1 MSTSPISDFWER
13 VGLGEEDG
21 LRCLRLVQERYVGYE
36 VNVFREQGYCSFTL
50 LVSLPLIM
58 KSGTQPVHGV
68 LEKHKEES
76 FIVQIRP
83 TQHALDM
90 HIAHAAKETYA
101 SLAPDIRA
109 VDLNVPG
116 QLRVY
121 EMQKM
126 HGTPLS
132 RLLPC
137 TRDSTP
143 TLRTK
148 QKRLVESFAALLAQ
162 TWPSSSTSPLPH
174 RTTRA
179 DSPMASAPHMLS
191 SCTGKVGSSIL
202 PRLEKLGIEL
212 PDPFLREVAKTTVA
226 RIKDMEDLPVVLNH
240 GDFIPSN
247 VLVDEETWEINGLV
261 DWAEAEDLPFG
272 MCMYGV
278 EYVLGYLGTAC
289 QTRDKSL
296 NEPMFVYHENAEY
309 LRGLFWRRLCELEPD
324 VKSRLEDVKTMR
336 DVGVLLWFGYAW
348 DDGAIDR
355 VVNEKDD
362 GVEVACLRTFLDV
375 T

>member
-1 MSTSPISDFWER
+1 MSTSPISDFWQR
-13 VGLGEEDG
+13 DGLDEEDG
-21 LRCLRLVQERYVGYE
+21 LRCLRLIREWYVGYE
-36 VNVFREQGYCSFTL
+36 VDVFREQGYCSFTL
-50 LVSLPLIM
+50 LVSLPFIV
-58 KSGTQPVHGV
+58 KASTQSVHGV
-68 LEKHKEES
+68 LKKHKEES
-76 FIVQIRP
+76 LIVQIRP

-90 HIAHAAKETYA
+90 HIARVAKETYA

-109 VDLNVPG
+109 VDLDLPG

-143 TLRTK
+143 NMQNK
-148 QKRLVESFAALLAQ
+148 QKRLVESFATLLAQ
-162 TWPSSSTSPLPH
+162 TWPSSSTSSPPH

-179 DSPMASAPHMLS
+179 DSPMASALHMLS
-191 SCTGKVGSSIL
+191 SCTGKIGSSIL
-202 PRLEKLGIEL
+202 PRLEKLGTEL
-212 PDPFLREVAKTTVA
+212 PDPFLREVAKTTVV

-247 VLVDEETWEINGLV
+247 VLVDEETWEISGLV

-278 EYVLGYLGTAC
+278 EYVLGYLSAAC
-289 QTRDKSL
+289 QTRDEPL
-296 NEPMFVYHENAEY
+296 NAPVFVYHENAAY
-309 LRGLFWRRLCELEPD
+309 LRELFWRRLCELEPD

-336 DVGVLLWFGYAW
+336 DAGVLLWFGYAW

-362 GVEVACLRTFLDV
+362 GVEVACLRAFVDV